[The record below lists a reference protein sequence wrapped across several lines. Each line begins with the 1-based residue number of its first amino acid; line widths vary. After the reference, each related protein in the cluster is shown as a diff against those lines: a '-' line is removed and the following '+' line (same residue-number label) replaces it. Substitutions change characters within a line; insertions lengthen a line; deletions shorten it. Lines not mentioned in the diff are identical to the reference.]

1 MLAFLLRSSIL
12 SLRHCNS
19 SRFIRTQTNYVL
31 FRYCW
36 HPLSPLPCHFCS
48 RRSVESSREVIL
60 CSAFACKMAVAEM
73 GGMLLV
79 PLQFRPSA
87 VPLSMDLDSLSLSAS
102 PMFSGMRALPF
113 ATPHLSS
120 LKRGRLH
127 AIAMTATVPKGH
139 AQVYHSMH
147 PEKIELFKSLEG
159 WAETS
164 VLQYLKPVEKCWQPQ
179 QYLPDP
185 SSEGFLDQI
194 QELRER
200 SAAVPDDY
208 LIVLVGDMITEEALP
223 TYQTMLN
230 TLDGTR
236 DETGASLTP
245 WARWTRAWT
254 AEENRHGDLLNKY
267 LYLSGRV
274 DMMQIEKTI
283 QYLIGSGMEP
293 QTENN
298 PYLGFI
304 YTSFQERAT
313 FISHGNTAR
322 QAKEHGDLT
331 LAKICGIIAADER
344 RHENAYTKI
353 VEKLF
358 EIDPNGAMLA
368 FEDMMRKKIS
378 MPAHL
383 MYDGHDRRLFDNFS
397 LVAQKLGI
405 YTAKDYADIIEHL
418 VKRWNIEKMEGLSS
432 RAQKAQDYVCGLAIR
447 FRHLEERV
455 QAKIKKGPTSAKFSW
470 IFDREVSL
478 L

>member
-1 MLAFLLRSSIL
+1 
-12 SLRHCNS
+12 
-19 SRFIRTQTNYVL
+19 
-31 FRYCW
+31 
-36 HPLSPLPCHFCS
+36 
-48 RRSVESSREVIL
+48 
-60 CSAFACKMAVAEM
+60 MAVAEM
-73 GGMLLV
+73 GAMVPVAVRFGMPGVGSLASSLDLRSLAPSV
-79 PLQFRPSA
+79 SPVFPGCRVLQPAKPR
-87 VPLSMDLDSLSLSAS
+87 
-102 PMFSGMRALPF
+102 
-113 ATPHLSS
+113 LSS
-120 LKRGRLH
+120 LIRGRLS
-127 AIAMTATVPKGH
+127 AIVMTATLPKETELQRNLPIPQRGH
-139 AQVYHSMH
+139 EQSYHSRH
-147 PEKIELFKSLEG
+147 PEKVELFKSLEG
-159 WAETS
+159 WAENS
-164 VLQYLKPVEKCWQPQ
+164 VLQFLKPVEKCWQPQ
-179 QYLPDP
+179 QFLPDP

-194 QELRER
+194 RELRER
-200 SAAVPDDY
+200 AAGIPDDY

-236 DETGASLTP
+236 DETGASLTS

-267 LYLSGRV
+267 LYLTGRV
-274 DMMQIEKTI
+274 DMAQVEKTI
-283 QYLIGSGMEP
+283 QYLIRSGMEP

-322 QAKEHGDLT
+322 QAKEHGDLV

-368 FEDMMRKKIS
+368 FEDMMRKKIA

-383 MYDGHDRRLFDNFS
+383 MYDGEDQHLFEHFS
-397 LVAQKLGI
+397 LVAQRLGV
-405 YTAKDYADIIEHL
+405 YTAKDYADIVEHL
-418 VKRWNIEKMEGLSS
+418 VKRWNVEKLEGLSS
-432 RAQKAQDYVCGLAIR
+432 WAQKAQEYVCGLALR
-447 FRHLEERV
+447 FRNIEERI
-455 QAKIKKGPTSAKFSW
+455 QTKIKRGPTTGKFSW
-470 IFDREVSL
+470 IFNREVAL